1 MAWIRHGLTA
11 VSALLVIS
19 FAVVPAA
26 SAATETAPAAGAP
39 APGRGRHPPGS
50 VRGRVLH
57 SAEPA
62 ALGQPGRHHLGPPRD
77 VTRVR

>member
-11 VSALLVIS
+11 MSALLVIS

-26 SAATETAPAAGAP
+26 SAATEAPGA
-39 APGRGRHPPGS
+39 GRGRHPPGS
-50 VRGRVLH
+50 VRRRVLH